1 MSAMTAHEKLDQKV
15 KDFWGDIIFNSDGS
29 LNVEQ
34 VYRELADYQDFMH
47 EVSLAYCDITDSKIS
62 KPNTWHKYVIEAV
75 DERIDQARKEAVIEE
90 LESIPVVASF
100 DRVYMHILGRLE
112 ALKEG
117 K

>member
-1 MSAMTAHEKLDQKV
+1 MTTHEELKKKIDYIVLKPAEWDE
-15 KDFWGDIIFNSDGS
+15 
-29 LNVEQ
+29 VE
-34 VYRELADYQDFMH
+34 YLAARRDL
-47 EVSLAYCDITDSKIS
+47 LALI
-62 KPNTWHKYVIEAV
+62 N
-75 DERIDQARKEAVIEE
+75 QARKEAVIEE

>member
-1 MSAMTAHEKLDQKV
+1 MSSTQEKIEEILRSVQSMGYNQAISDSSDAHTES
-15 KDFWGDIIFNSDGS
+15 GAI
-29 LNVEQ
+29 
-34 VYRELADYQDFMH
+34 Y
-47 EVSLAYCDITDSKIS
+47 
-62 KPNTWHKYVIEAV
+62 V
-75 DERIDQARKEAVIEE
+75 DEALPQIETLINQARKEAVIEE